1 MSETMGEVERMTAAM
16 QLPVMI
22 VGAGPTGLS
31 AALFLARRGLPVR
44 IIDAAPEPAT
54 TSKALLVN
62 PRTLDL
68 LRDSGVAQRIAGE
81 GHAVVG
87 AVLHRAGRRVASID
101 LRDRLSA
108 QLPIGLAQAS
118 TESLLAQAL
127 ARHGVQVERGTSLQT
142 LRQDA
147 QQVSLN
153 LHSASGNQTAH
164 AALVFGADGAH
175 SAVRHALDIGF
186 PGHTLPEP
194 WLLWDLHLRTS
205 LDPRC
210 AHIVLAP
217 DGFVFVMN
225 LQADLWRV
233 IGNGADPLAQLPG
246 DSVAGQV
253 QWQSRF
259 HIAHRLAGCFG
270 VGRVMLGGD
279 AAHIHSPLGARGM
292 NLGIEDAWVF
302 AECAARALSGSVAEL
317 QTYADLRR
325 SVDGRVVRKV
335 AILTRLL
342 GGHPPALRRL
352 RDALV
357 PQALKLAPMR
367 RIMVRTLAGLD
378 HPLRSQI

>member
-1 MSETMGEVERMTAAM
+1 MSAAT

-44 IIDAAPEPAT
+44 IIDAAAEPAT

-62 PRTLDL
+62 PRTLDI
-68 LRDSGVAQRIAGE
+68 LRDSGVARRIVGE

-87 AVLHRAGRRVASID
+87 AVLHRAGRQVASID
-101 LRDRLSA
+101 LRGELSA
-108 QLPIGLAQAS
+108 QLPIGLAQAG
-118 TESLLAQAL
+118 TEALLTQAL
-127 ARHGVQVERGTSLQT
+127 AQCGVQVERSTSLLT
-142 LRQDA
+142 LHQDA
-147 QQVSLN
+147 QQVILN
-153 LHSASGNQTAH
+153 LQSEHGNRTAH
-164 AALVFGADGAH
+164 ASLVFGADGAH
-175 SAVRHALDIGF
+175 SAVRRALDIDF
-186 PGHTLPEP
+186 PGHALPEP

-233 IGNGADPLAQLPG
+233 IGNGAEPLARLPG
-246 DSVAGQV
+246 DSVAGRV
-253 QWQSRF
+253 EWQSRF
-259 HIAHRLAGCFG
+259 HIAHRLASRFG

-302 AECAARALSGSVAEL
+302 AECAARALGGTVAQL
-317 QTYADLRR
+317 QAYADLRR
-325 SVDGRVVRKV
+325 AVDGQVVRKV
-335 AILTRLL
+335 ATLTRLM
-342 GGHPPALRRL
+342 GGHQPALRRL
-352 RDALV
+352 RDALL
-357 PQALKLAPMR
+357 PQALKLAPLR
-367 RIMVRTLAGLD
+367 RLMIRTLAGLD
-378 HPLRSQI
+378 HPLPMPS

>member
-1 MSETMGEVERMTAAM
+1 MSAAT

-22 VGAGPTGLS
+22 IGAGPTGLS

-44 IIDAAPEPAT
+44 IVDAAAEPAT

-62 PRTLDL
+62 PRTLDI
-68 LRDSGVAQRIAGE
+68 LRDSGVARHIVGE

-87 AVLHRAGRRVASID
+87 AVLHRAGRQVASID
-101 LRDRLSA
+101 LRDELSA
-108 QLPIGLAQAS
+108 QLPIGLPQAG
-118 TESLLAQAL
+118 TEALLTRALAQC
-127 ARHGVQVERGTSLQT
+127 GVQVERGTSLQA
-142 LRQDA
+142 LHQDA

-153 LHSASGNQTAH
+153 LQSEHGNQTVH
-164 AALVFGADGAH
+164 ASLVFGADGAH
-175 SAVRHALDIGF
+175 SAVRRALDIGF
-186 PGHTLPEP
+186 PGHTLAEP

-233 IGNGADPLAQLPG
+233 IGNGAEPLVQLPG
-246 DSVAGQV
+246 DTVAGQV
-253 QWQSRF
+253 EWQSRF
-259 HIAHRLAGCFG
+259 HIGHRLASRFG

-302 AECAARALSGSVAEL
+302 AECAARALGGTPAQL
-317 QTYADLRR
+317 QAYADLRR
-325 SVDGRVVRKV
+325 AVDGRVVRKV
-335 AILTRLL
+335 ATLTRLM

-352 RDALV
+352 RDTLL
-357 PQALKLAPMR
+357 PQVLKLAPLR
-367 RIMVRTLAGLD
+367 RLMIRTLAGLD
-378 HPLRSQI
+378 HPLRMPT

>member
-1 MSETMGEVERMTAAM
+1 MSAAT

-22 VGAGPTGLS
+22 IGAGPTGLS

-44 IIDAAPEPAT
+44 IIDASAEPAT

-62 PRTLDL
+62 PRTLDI
-68 LRDSGVAQRIAGE
+68 LRDSGVARHIVGE

-87 AVLHRAGRRVASID
+87 AVLHRAGRQVASID
-101 LRDRLSA
+101 LRDELSA
-108 QLPIGLAQAS
+108 QLPIGLPQAG
-118 TESLLAQAL
+118 TEALLTRALAQC
-127 ARHGVQVERGTSLQT
+127 GVQVERGTSLQA
-142 LRQDA
+142 LHQDA

-153 LHSASGNQTAH
+153 LQSEHGNQTVH
-164 AALVFGADGAH
+164 ASLVFGADGAH
-175 SAVRHALDIGF
+175 SAVRRALDIGF
-186 PGHTLPEP
+186 PGHTLAEP

-233 IGNGADPLAQLPG
+233 IGNGAEPLVQLPG
-246 DSVAGQV
+246 DTVAGQV
-253 QWQSRF
+253 EWQSRF
-259 HIAHRLAGCFG
+259 HIGHRLASRFG

-302 AECAARALSGSVAEL
+302 AECAARALGGTTAQL
-317 QTYADLRR
+317 QAYADLRR
-325 SVDGRVVRKV
+325 AVDGRVVRKV
-335 AILTRLL
+335 ATLTRLM

-352 RDALV
+352 RDTLL
-357 PQALKLAPMR
+357 PQVLKLAPLR
-367 RIMVRTLAGLD
+367 RLMIRTLAGLD
-378 HPLRSQI
+378 HPLRMPT

>member
-1 MSETMGEVERMTAAM
+1 MTTAA

-44 IIDAAPEPAT
+44 IIDAAAEPTT

-62 PRTLDL
+62 PRTLDI
-68 LRDSGVAQRIAGE
+68 LRDSGVARRIVGE

-87 AVLHRAGRRVASID
+87 AVLHRAGRQVASID
-101 LRDRLSA
+101 LRGELSA
-108 QLPIGLAQAS
+108 QLPIGLAQAG
-118 TESLLAQAL
+118 TEALLTQAL
-127 ARHGVQVERGTSLQT
+127 AQCGVQVERGTSLQA
-142 LRQDA
+142 LHQDA

-153 LHSASGNQTAH
+153 LQQSEHGNRTAH

-175 SAVRHALDIGF
+175 SAVRHALDIDF
-186 PGHTLPEP
+186 PGHALAEP

-233 IGNGADPLAQLPG
+233 IGNGAEPLAQLPG
-246 DSVAGQV
+246 DSVAGRV
-253 QWQSRF
+253 EWQSRF
-259 HIAHRLAGCFG
+259 HIAHRLASRFG

-302 AECAARALSGSVAEL
+302 AECAARALGGTVAQL
-317 QTYADLRR
+317 QAYADLRR
-325 SVDGRVVRKV
+325 TVDGRVVRKV
-335 AILTRLL
+335 ATLTRLM
-342 GGHPPALRRL
+342 GGHPPVLRRL
-352 RDALV
+352 RDALL
-357 PQALKLAPMR
+357 PQALKLAPLRGLM
-367 RIMVRTLAGLD
+367 IRTLAGLD
-378 HPLRSQI
+378 HPLRMPT